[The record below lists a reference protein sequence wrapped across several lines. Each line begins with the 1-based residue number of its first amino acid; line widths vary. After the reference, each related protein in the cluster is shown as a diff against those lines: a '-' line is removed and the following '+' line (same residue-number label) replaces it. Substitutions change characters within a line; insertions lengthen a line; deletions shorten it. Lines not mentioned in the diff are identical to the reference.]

1 MHIPDGFLDAY
12 WVAITYAATL
22 GYYAY
27 LSASGRLRLD
37 TMRVSLITT
46 LAAAIFAA
54 QMLNWPIPGGTSLH
68 LLGGALAGI
77 LLGPAYGSLTLALVL
92 IVQALV
98 FHDGG
103 LTTLGANILNMGII
117 AVLTGYYTFKYTMK
131 LMGTPSSKS
140 LFITGLLAGWASVF
154 LAGVA
159 CGVEIGLSPRF
170 PYGVEI
176 TLPVMGGW
184 HFALGI
190 VEGVITGL
198 VLSYIYK
205 RDPSIIEALRT
216 LGV

>member
-1 MHIPDGFLDAY
+1 MHIPDGFLDAP
-12 WVAITYAATL
+12 WIVITYAATL
-22 GYYAY
+22 GYYGY
-27 LSASGRLRLD
+27 LSFTGRLRLD
-37 TMRVSLITT
+37 AMRISLVTT

-77 LLGPAYGSLTLALVL
+77 LLGPAYGSLALALVL

-117 AVLTGYYTFKYTMK
+117 AVLTGYYIFKYAVR
-131 LMGTPSSKS
+131 LMGSPSSKS
-140 LFITGLLAGWASVF
+140 LFLGGLVAGWMSVF
-154 LAGVA
+154 LAGIA

-176 TLPVMGGW
+176 TVPVMGGW
-184 HFALGI
+184 HLALGV

-198 VLSYIYK
+198 VLSYVYK
-205 RDPSIIEALRT
+205 RDPSMIEALGA
-216 LGV
+216 LEV